1 MGSEKSTEAKRVPRV
16 ETAGQ
21 EEAGRGSE
29 RMRPQS
35 AMDSPTRFRLP
46 DGYDQAQIGAALAKR
61 YIIRAEATL
70 TGSWTIY
77 DTFDWRL
84 SGKSLTLQ
92 WSGGDLV
99 LRSLPDGEVL
109 QGCPLASPPGFAWD
123 LPEGPLREQVSSII
137 EVRRLIE
144 LVTAH
149 TWSSTF
155 RVLNKDEKT
164 VARLARDEVR
174 PTASEEGPPF
184 ESYLTVLPLRGYG
197 TQARRISAI
206 LGKNLIVA
214 SRKEAVFYSAF
225 RAFGQKANTY
235 SGKLRIRLKPKLPAG
250 EATGIILRQLLE
262 IMRANEPG
270 IKADL
275 DIEYLHD
282 YRIAVRKSRSALSQL
297 QGVFPESKTEHYKR
311 KLGAL
316 GRLTNDLRDLDV
328 FLLAEA
334 YYRAILP
341 PAMKDDITPLVDHL
355 RALRAKALFSVTEGL
370 EAKGYARILE
380 DWQGFLHKP
389 ATAKSAVEAK
399 VPVIDLARKRI
410 YRRYCRIV
418 RSGMEVLNHT
428 EDELLHDLRIEC
440 KKLRYLLEFF
450 ASLFP
455 PKKLNRIT
463 RQLKRLQNCLGEFT
477 DLSVQQ
483 HYLLSIAEGLDLE
496 ERQARRVLVATGFLV
511 ETMARKQKE
520 TKARFA
526 GIFSE
531 FASPAHQK
539 QCQLLFARRKGDE
552 S

>member
-1 MGSEKSTEAKRVPRV
+1 
-16 ETAGQ
+16 
-21 EEAGRGSE
+21 
-29 RMRPQS
+29 
-35 AMDSPTRFRLP
+35 LP
-46 DGYDQAQIGAALAKR
+46 DGFDRAQIGATLAKR
-61 YIIRAEATL
+61 YTIRAEATL
-70 TGSWTIY
+70 IGSWTIY

-84 SGKSLTLQ
+84 SGQSLTLQ

-99 LRSLPDGEVL
+99 LRGLSDGEVL
-109 QGCPLASPPGFAWD
+109 HRCPLASPPGFAWD
-123 LPEGPLREQVSSII
+123 LPEGPLRKQVSSII
-137 EVRRLIE
+137 EVRGLIE

-149 TWSSTF
+149 TWSSAF

-164 VARLARDEVR
+164 VARLVWDEVR

-197 TQARRISAI
+197 RQARRISTI
-206 LGKNLIVA
+206 LRKKLTVA
-214 SRKEAVFYSAF
+214 SRKETVFYSAF
-225 RAFGQKANTY
+225 RAFGQTPNTY
-235 SGKLRIRLKPKLPAG
+235 SGKLRVRLSPKLPAG
-250 EATGIILRQLLE
+250 EATRVILRQLLE

-282 YRIAVRKSRSALSQL
+282 YRVAVRKSRSALSQL

-316 GRLTNDLRDLDV
+316 GKLTNDLRDLDV

-334 YYRAILP
+334 YYRSILP
-341 PAMKDDITPLVDHL
+341 PALKDDIAPLVDHL
-355 RALRAKALFSVTEGL
+355 RAFRAKALSTVTEGL
-370 EAKGYARILE
+370 EAKGYSRILK
-380 DWQGFLHKP
+380 DWYGFLHKP
-389 ATAKSAVEAK
+389 ATAKSAAK
-399 VPVIDLARKRI
+399 GGVPIINLARKRI

-418 RSGMEVLNHT
+418 RSGTEILNHT

-455 PKKLNRIT
+455 PKQMNRIT
-463 RQLKRLQNCLGEFT
+463 SQLKRLQNCLGEFT

-483 HYLLSIAEGLDLE
+483 HYLLSIAEGLNLE

-511 ETMARKQKE
+511 ETMARKQMDI
-520 TKARFA
+520 KARFA
-526 GIFSE
+526 GIFRE

-539 QCQLLFARRKGDE
+539 QCQLLFARKKGDE